1 MRVAFLGSPPFATPI
16 LRQLL
21 ASRHEVLGL
30 VTPPDR
36 PRGRGRGVSRSELAA
51 LADEAGLPVL
61 QPASTKDPQFVAA
74 LTALGAD
81 ALMVASYGEILRA
94 DILELC
100 PHGALNVHGSLLPRW
115 RGASPI
121 QRAVA
126 AGDDETGVSIQRM
139 VLALDAGDVLLARS
153 TPIGPDETSADLFD
167 RLAALGADAAVEA
180 LDLVESGAARY
191 EPQDASCVTLA
202 PKLNKEDGRID
213 FDQTPEVVSR
223 HVRAMTSWP
232 GARTRLPDGRDLV
245 VLEAVPITLD
255 TGTPDTE
262 TPDTEAPDTEAPDT
276 GAPDSAAL
284 DPGGRGP
291 GAEDHP
297 PTTGTLLAGPGLVV
311 QVRGGA
317 VRLRRLKPA
326 GKGAMDDGAFLNGA
340 RLEPGQ
346 RLGQA

>member
-61 QPASTKDPQFVAA
+61 QPASTKDPEFVAA
-74 LTALGAD
+74 LAALGAD
-81 ALMVASYGEILRA
+81 ALMVASYGEILRREV
-94 DILELC
+94 LELC

-126 AGDDETGVSIQRM
+126 AGDEETGVSIQRM
-139 VLALDAGDVLLARS
+139 VLALDAGDVLLARP
-153 TPIGPDETSADLFD
+153 TRIGPDETSADLFD
-167 RLAALGADAAVEA
+167 RLAALGAEAAVEA
-180 LDLVESGAARY
+180 LDLIDSGAARY
-191 EPQDASCVTLA
+191 EPQEASRVTLA
-202 PKLNKEDGRID
+202 PKLTKEDGRID
-213 FDQTPEVVSR
+213 FDQAPEVVSR

-245 VLEAVPITLD
+245 VLEAAPIELE
-255 TGTPDTE
+255 PD
-262 TPDTEAPDTEAPDT
+262 PSDAGASEARALEA
-276 GAPDSAAL
+276 GALEARALEARASSPAPAA
-284 DPGGRGP
+284 
-291 GAEDHP
+291 
-297 PTTGTLLAGPGLVV
+297 GTLLAGHGLVV

-326 GKGAMDDGAFLNGA
+326 GKGAMDDDAFLNGA

-346 RLGQA
+346 RLG